1 MNELSL
7 DNLEVRLGEYARA
20 FEYPQTPDIASAVEW
35 EALRRRR
42 KPDAGFSGQRLA
54 WGIALLI
61 VLLAGLMAVPTV
73 RAQILEFLQI
83 GAIRILLGQPSQTPS
98 PTITAS
104 PPSGASLA
112 TDLSATSAARPSATP
127 MPTSTP
133 RPFPFQLSRPTT
145 LSEAEAAAGFRARLP
160 AYPEDLGPP
169 DLIFAEDFGGPA
181 IVLVWLEPDQQE
193 KTRLSLMQIIGDALI
208 EKLPPRVISETQVNN
223 HPALWTEGA
232 HSLRYRS
239 RAQIVELVVEGNV
252 LIWQDGEITY
262 RLEGDLTMEEAVRI
276 AESLR

>member
-1 MNELSL
+1 MNELSV
-7 DNLEVRLGEYARA
+7 DRLEERLSEYASA
-20 FEYPQTPDIASAVEW
+20 FEYPQTPDIAGAIEW

-42 KPDAGFSGQRLA
+42 KPGVIFSGQRLA

-61 VLLAGLMAVPTV
+61 VLLAGLMAVPPV

-83 GAIRILLGQPSQTPS
+83 GAIRILLSQPSPTPI

-104 PPSGASLA
+104 QPPGASLA
-112 TDLSATSAARPSATP
+112 TQPTGSQAERPTATP

-133 RPFPFQLSRPTT
+133 RPFPFQLSRPST
-145 LSEAEAAAGFRARLP
+145 LSQAEAAAGFRARLP

-169 DLIFAEDFGGPA
+169 DLVFAEDFGGPA
-181 IVLVWLEPDQQE
+181 IILVWLEPDQQE
-193 KTRLSLMQIIGDALI
+193 KTRLSLMQMIGDALI
-208 EKLPPRVISETQVNN
+208 EKLPPRVIAGTQVNN
-223 HPALWTEGA
+223 QPALWTEGA

-252 LIWQDGEITY
+252 LIWQEGETTY